1 MRTNANIQDRK
12 AYMKNYEISFLKFIF
27 TIIVIYSHTTSFMDE
42 GMETIRRNCGQSGY
56 WAVHFFF
63 IVSGYLMISHYF
75 KNKPQFLAGKE
86 SWKFIERKFRSIA
99 MQYYVAFFI
108 SLCIYLIVYIYTND
122 ENTVSKLIQ
131 IVVGTIPE
139 FFVVKQIGFNGS
151 LMMNGATWYISAMLI
166 CMIPLYYML
175 VKNPDF
181 FLYIFSPLGA
191 FLIYGF
197 LYNYESPILANS
209 KFVCFTTGAIIR
221 AFCGLLFGVCTYL
234 VSEKIKEIIISS
246 RQQKYITILEAAIY
260 ILIFY
265 SLFTSDRT
273 IKYCYTV
280 MLLLPVAVAITFSGK
295 SHIRD
300 KFHCKLFYGLDS
312 ISLALYLNHWRP
324 MKMTE
329 LMFSGG
335 GYTYSV
341 ATMITLTLI
350 QVCIYF
356 GIIKAVKFIQKEM
369 DDKSR
374 DT

>member
-1 MRTNANIQDRK
+1 MHIP
-12 AYMKNYEISFLKFIF
+12 
-27 TIIVIYSHTTSFMDE
+27 
-42 GMETIRRNCGQSGY
+42 GIR
-56 WAVHFFF
+56 
-63 IVSGYLMISHYF
+63 
-75 KNKPQFLAGKE
+75 
-86 SWKFIERKFRSIA
+86 
-99 MQYYVAFFI
+99 
-108 SLCIYLIVYIYTND
+108 
-122 ENTVSKLIQ
+122 
-131 IVVGTIPE
+131 
-139 FFVVKQIGFNGS
+139 
-151 LMMNGATWYISAMLI
+151 
-166 CMIPLYYML
+166 
-175 VKNPDF
+175 
-181 FLYIFSPLGA
+181 
-191 FLIYGF
+191 
-197 LYNYESPILANS
+197 
-209 KFVCFTTGAIIR
+209 
-221 AFCGLLFGVCTYL
+221 
-234 VSEKIKEIIISS
+234 EKIKEIIISS

-329 LMFSGG
+329 LMFPGG
-335 GYTYSV
+335 GYTHSV